1 MGMITSAWNSLK
13 MLESYDKSKYKEMR
27 YCAILAL
34 ISTAVLYTIPYIC
47 GFLLDWMVESVSA
60 EQSLDIDYLLD
71 VCTVILLMVV
81 LWYVASNESK
91 RRMSLIA
98 LSMTRHMRESLNR
111 KLMRVPVSYIDNAL
125 AGDMSSRF
133 TNDIPAVS
141 KLVSSDYTGFIAH
154 LTMIVSILLMMLI
167 SSPVLGLIFLLMV
180 PVVIFIGWRIS
191 TRSERDFSE
200 MSVKVAELN
209 SQMNDII
216 TTHKTMKVEG
226 LESEVVDQFKRT
238 NRDFTSAYVKSHTR
252 SGMLNPMVSTM
263 MNVGYLLTVIIGA
276 VMLYYHNMPVG
287 MFLTFMIYVRV
298 MSTPLLLTVTLF
310 DSIREETVSLNR
322 IMDVLNAP
330 EEEGEDTDGDF
341 RITDGVIKVEDVSFS
356 YNGERKVLKGVSVE
370 FVPGKVY
377 AVTGST
383 GSGKTTLANLL
394 MGFYRPDSGSIT
406 IDGRDIKKISREEL
420 GTNLTAV
427 LQNPWMFSGTIREN
441 IIYNRPDLGEE
452 DLKEVASL
460 TGLDSY
466 VNELPDGYDTAIGEE
481 STYIPLPQRRL
492 LALSRAL
499 IGDPKILI
507 LDEAVAGLDPMRG
520 QSILDR
526 LLASKSGR
534 TIIIISHNQALIEQ
548 VDEVVHLEEGT
559 VNSHLLDVNAS

>member
-1 MGMITSAWNSLK
+1 
-13 MLESYDKSKYKEMR
+13 
-27 YCAILAL
+27 
-34 ISTAVLYTIPYIC
+34 
-47 GFLLDWMVESVSA
+47 
-60 EQSLDIDYLLD
+60 
-71 VCTVILLMVV
+71 VV

-91 RRMSLIA
+91 RRMSLIS
-98 LSMTRHMRESLNR
+98 LSMTSHMRESLNR
-111 KLMRVPVSYIDNAL
+111 KLMRVPVSYIDNTL

-507 LDEAVAGLDPMRG
+507 LDEAVAGLDPIRG
-520 QSILDR
+520 QGILDR

-559 VNSHLLDVNAS
+559 INSHLLDVNAS

>member
-1 MGMITSAWNSLK
+1 
-13 MLESYDKSKYKEMR
+13 
-27 YCAILAL
+27 
-34 ISTAVLYTIPYIC
+34 
-47 GFLLDWMVESVSA
+47 
-60 EQSLDIDYLLD
+60 
-71 VCTVILLMVV
+71 
-81 LWYVASNESK
+81 
-91 RRMSLIA
+91 
-98 LSMTRHMRESLNR
+98 
-111 KLMRVPVSYIDNAL
+111 
-125 AGDMSSRF
+125 
-133 TNDIPAVS
+133 
-141 KLVSSDYTGFIAH
+141 
-154 LTMIVSILLMMLI
+154 
-167 SSPVLGLIFLLMV
+167 
-180 PVVIFIGWRIS
+180 
-191 TRSERDFSE
+191 
-200 MSVKVAELN
+200 
-209 SQMNDII
+209 
-216 TTHKTMKVEG
+216 
-226 LESEVVDQFKRT
+226 
-238 NRDFTSAYVKSHTR
+238 
-252 SGMLNPMVSTM
+252 
-263 MNVGYLLTVIIGA
+263 
-276 VMLYYHNMPVG
+276 

-298 MSTPLLLTVTLF
+298 MSTPMLLTVTLF

-330 EEEGEDTDGDF
+330 EEEGEDTGGDF

-507 LDEAVAGLDPMRG
+507 LDEAVAGLDPIRG

-548 VDEVVHLEEGT
+548 LDEVVHLEEGT